1 MIPLVSFLL
10 LGGSYDLLATR
21 SAFFFF
27 HFSSGEKNA
36 EFCK

>member
-21 SAFFFF
+21 SAFFF
-27 HFSSGEKNA
+27 HFSSGEQNA
-36 EFCK
+36 ESCK